1 MDKETRTKMVLE
13 MLKEYLETAEE
24 PVSFFKVVTFLAMNC
39 VHLSKEE
46 LMNLIAEA
54 KEKNPNLQF
63 EDL

>member
-1 MDKETRTKMVLE
+1 MDKETRTKIVLE
-13 MLKEYLETAEE
+13 VLKEYLETVEE
-24 PVSFFKVVTFLAMNC
+24 PVSFFKVVAFLTTNC

-46 LMNLIAEA
+46 LMGLIAEA